1 MSRFPKLQGLTL
13 AGGISGYKTAFFES
27 SEKWHEYSWFY
38 SPKVDETNHGKYAP
52 ETFDEAAQDL
62 ANGCRTLDIVT
73 MGNVLGEL
81 LIKDG
86 LSARII
92 RKCDGG
98 GVEEVKRIRAWGRVI
113 GKEEEWE

>member
-1 MSRFPKLQGLTL
+1 
-13 AGGISGYKTAFFES
+13 
-27 SEKWHEYSWFY
+27 
-38 SPKVDETNHGKYAP
+38 
-52 ETFDEAAQDL
+52 
-62 ANGCRTLDIVT
+62 VT

>member
-1 MSRFPKLQGLTL
+1 LSQFPKLQGLTL
-13 AGGISGYKTAFFES
+13 CGGISGYKTAFFES
-27 SEKWHEYSWFY
+27 CVKWQDYSWSY
-38 SPKVDETNHGKYAP
+38 YPKVDETDHGKYAP
-52 ETFDEAAQDL
+52 ETFDEAARDL

-98 GVEEVKRIRAWGRVI
+98 AVEQVKRIRAWGRIV
-113 GKEEEWE
+113 GKEEE